1 MNLEISIST
10 LKKIGWITLLVI
22 LLSVSGFFAYRTF
35 FPRQEPPVEPVIANG
50 QEAALQGV
58 QEFLSVDF
66 TNGKQAWIDQVCA
79 VSTTDGCQAMNN
91 LAGMMW
97 AGIENKKSRMEYTPE
112 NVTFIREI
120 AGEDGRMLQVFK
132 VTGALVDLNTTRT
145 TSGEMHVI
153 VEQVGNDWSFQRV
166 LFEQEVQLLQTEMIS
181 TATAEAQQTREPQ
194 P

>member
-1 MNLEISIST
+1 MEISIPT
-10 LKKIGWITLLVI
+10 LKKICWITLLVI
-22 LLSVSGFFAYRTF
+22 LLSVSGFFAYQTF
-35 FPRQEPPVEPVIANG
+35 STRHELPIEPVTING
-50 QEAALQGV
+50 QHAALQGV
-58 QEFLSVDF
+58 QAFLTVDF

-79 VSTTDGCQAMNN
+79 VSTADGCQAMNN

-97 AGIENKKSRMEYTPE
+97 AGIENKTSRMEYTPE
-112 NVTFIREI
+112 NATLIREI
-120 AGEDGRMLQVFK
+120 AGEDGQMLQVFK

-166 LFEQEVQLLQTEMIS
+166 LFEQEVQLLQTEMSS